1 MFLHSTFCI
10 ISIHLH
16 PPLTVKSILLFFLV
30 IVSLLIQFHVS
41 KFPIPYLCKIH
52 VFSIRSPFELQIF
65 LTGKR
70 FYTFSL
76 RNVLIKIKILN
87 LSLQGKELAN
97 NTGCAW
103 YLRYFIYCV
112 LCIFVLQIN
121 FLYGVFCVFSF
132 TFFDIRY
139 MEMDFFNICECAWAL
154 SKIMYTQEFLK
165 RLIYYVGQVFCHLL
179 KMLSYL
185 THKFVFPFS

>member
-1 MFLHSTFCI
+1 MFLHSAFCI

-87 LSLQGKELAN
+87 LSFAGKRIGKQYRMCLIFEIFSILRFV
-97 NTGCAW
+97 
-103 YLRYFIYCV
+103 YL
-112 LCIFVLQIN
+112 VLQIN
-121 FLYGVFCVFSF
+121 FLHGVFCVFSF
-132 TFFDIRY
+132 TFFYIRY
-139 MEMDFFNICECAWAL
+139 MEMIFFNMCECVRAL
-154 SKIMYTQEFLK
+154 SKIMYTREF
-165 RLIYYVGQVFCHLL
+165 
-179 KMLSYL
+179 
-185 THKFVFPFS
+185 

>member
-1 MFLHSTFCI
+1 MFLHSAFCI

-65 LTGKR
+65 LTGKI

-87 LSLQGKELAN
+87 LSFAGKRIGKQYRMCLIFEIFSILRFV
-97 NTGCAW
+97 
-103 YLRYFIYCV
+103 YLCSTNKLSLWRILRLLFYV
-112 LCIFVLQIN
+112 
-121 FLYGVFCVFSF
+121 FLYKIHGDGFFQYLWMCLSSF
-132 TFFDIRY
+132 K
-139 MEMDFFNICECAWAL
+139 N
-154 SKIMYTQEFLK
+154 
-165 RLIYYVGQVFCHLL
+165 YVYSGIFKKVNMSRQSSIL
-179 KMLSYL
+179 
-185 THKFVFPFS
+185 PFAKNVVVSHP